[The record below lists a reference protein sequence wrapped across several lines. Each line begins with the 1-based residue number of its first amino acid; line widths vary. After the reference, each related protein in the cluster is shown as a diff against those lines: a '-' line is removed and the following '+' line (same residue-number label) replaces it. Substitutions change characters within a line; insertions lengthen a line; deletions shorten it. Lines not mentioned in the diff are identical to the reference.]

1 MGVWI
6 NMREVCMDNGKML
19 FWRYSRG
26 HSRGGVTTGRAGER
40 ASFSLHAYPRGSVR
54 SEAIFSWKMGA
65 ALFSSLLTAGKS
77 WLDVEG
83 GS

>member
-6 NMREVCMDNGKML
+6 NMREVCMDNEWEDAILAIFAGT
-19 FWRYSRG
+19 FSRWSNNG
-26 HSRGGVTTGRAGER
+26 AGER
-40 ASFSLHAYPRGSVR
+40 ASFTLHAYPRWSVR

-65 ALFSSLLTAGKS
+65 ALFSSLLTAGIS

>member
-1 MGVWI
+1 MKYAWI
-6 NMREVCMDNGKML
+6 MNGKML

-40 ASFSLHAYPRGSVR
+40 ASFTLHAYPRWSVR

-65 ALFSSLLTAGKS
+65 ALFSSLLTAGIS
-77 WLDVEG
+77 WLDVLREEVEER
-83 GS
+83 